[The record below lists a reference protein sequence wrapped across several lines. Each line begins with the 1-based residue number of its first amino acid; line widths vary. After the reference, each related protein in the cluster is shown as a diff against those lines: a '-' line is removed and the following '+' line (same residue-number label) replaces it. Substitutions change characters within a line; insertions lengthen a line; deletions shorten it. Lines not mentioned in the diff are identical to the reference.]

1 MRSGRLDGS
10 AVRMKVKDPVCGMII
25 DSERAA
31 AKGVYDGETVYF
43 CAVSCQRTFE
53 ARRASRS
60 GAPRA

>member
-1 MRSGRLDGS
+1 
-10 AVRMKVKDPVCGMII
+10 MKVKDPVCGMII